1 MHHSARGTVHEP
13 YHFSSS
19 FTRRQTCQNPHNW
32 YCYEEMKLGLDRF
45 YDTPANGPVSIS
57 GALQVIAARG
67 KGASEDV
74 VQKFIVELRAAASKL

>member
-1 MHHSARGTVHEP
+1 
-13 YHFSSS
+13 
-19 FTRRQTCQNPHNW
+19 
-32 YCYEEMKLGLDRF
+32 MKLGLDRF

-74 VQKFIVELRAAASKL
+74 VQKFIVELQAAASKL